1 MMMSKYKNKDGIE
14 LSFTGKDDVTLL
26 VKEVIGE
33 AIRILNRDDSSRKNI
48 VLGIDNTLE
57 AIKFLEKNFDIGDGD
72 EVSDS

>member
-1 MMMSKYKNKDGIE
+1 MSKYKNKDGIE